1 MKSLKWFN
9 QWNEMSLTLT
19 KFQFNLTNDNSL
31 MNGSVNL
38 NIKFLN
44 YLFEKMLKI
53 TLDSFIHPNE
63 SIDSMNS
70 SFFSIILNYS
80 TF

>member
-1 MKSLKWFN
+1 
-9 QWNEMSLTLT
+9 MSLTLT

-44 YLFEKMLKI
+44 YLFEKMLKL
-53 TLDSFIHPNE
+53 TLDE
-63 SIDSMNS
+63 
-70 SFFSIILNYS
+70 
-80 TF
+80 

>member
-1 MKSLKWFN
+1 
-9 QWNEMSLTLT
+9 MSLTLT

-70 SFFSIILNYS
+70 SFFFIILNYS